1 MGCSADSRKEPPMT
15 ETKAQRSMRAS
26 MDVPEKDRGVFYK
39 CAAEREGVSAASI
52 KAATSIRRYAPELVG
67 PVERGELSLR
77 EALARMGS
85 VGLDTS
91 PAAIQRRYEDVRRL
105 TEQGLRNE
113 SIAKQLGIAVSTV
126 RRFSTDLGIQ
136 SVNRRYQ
143 SRTFDVSTAID
154 GLVMAAI
161 VPTAIVDLLDERYGE
176 IADDAQAAR
185 WIESLDESI
194 EALTRL
200 ARSIETR
207 GS

>member
-1 MGCSADSRKEPPMT
+1 
-15 ETKAQRSMRAS
+15 
-26 MDVPEKDRGVFYK
+26 
-39 CAAEREGVSAASI
+39 
-52 KAATSIRRYAPELVG
+52 
-67 PVERGELSLR
+67 
-77 EALARMGS
+77 MGS